1 MNVSGDLLWHNS
13 LWASA
18 ELDAK
23 KGRFD
28 FRPQLGSVKKYVASA
43 DLAICHSEVPF
54 AKKGGPYKNYPL
66 FAAPQAIAPALRA
79 TGWDLCTTASNHTMD
94 QGWDGLVRT
103 IEVHHDAGI
112 LTSGSWATEED
123 RNTPV
128 IFTTD
133 DGVKSGAKFA
143 AAGLQT
149 AAGVPLQCDE
159 PADFKTFRIGLFG
172 LDKLHAIERTVA
184 NLERALDTLG

>member
-128 IFTTD
+128 IFTTRQPITL
-133 DGVKSGAKFA
+133 DGGT
-143 AAGLQT
+143 LY
-149 AAGVPLQCDE
+149 VPTVAEQIEKC
-159 PADFKTFRIGLFG
+159 RLFG
-172 LDKLHAIERTVA
+172 RPKDLQRAERLA
-184 NLERALDTLG
+184 TLLR

>member
-112 LTSGSWATEED
+112 LQ
-123 RNTPV
+123 
-128 IFTTD
+128 
-133 DGVKSGAKFA
+133 
-143 AAGLQT
+143 L
-149 AAGVPLQCDE
+149 VPQ
-159 PADFKTFRIGLFG
+159 AFG
-172 LDKLHAIERTVA
+172 LASRHHDFVAIFAGIAGTAGNHR
-184 NLERALDTLG
+184 NLFQ